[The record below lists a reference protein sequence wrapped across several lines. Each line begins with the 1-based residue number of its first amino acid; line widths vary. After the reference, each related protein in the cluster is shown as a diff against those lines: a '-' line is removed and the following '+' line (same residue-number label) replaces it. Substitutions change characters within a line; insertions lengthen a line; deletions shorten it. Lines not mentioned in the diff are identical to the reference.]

1 MALDKSKVDG
11 LLIDFVV
18 RNQSDLQSN
27 QKENPALYDA
37 VLSALSVLA
46 RKFGSGQVLADPVPA
61 AFYTTPEPEPAV
73 PSNAL
78 NFEIGDVFDRK
89 GAIGIKFFIKQINI
103 ESDKVLIANL
113 ENENDVLDY
122 SIGEV
127 ENKFNKKIWLKT
139 GDKFMPLPNKPASKP
154 MYFKVGDVF
163 YTKGYK
169 DIKYYIFSIDKQTND
184 VLVGSVSGAFSGTT
198 RYDGDEA
205 NRYLYDGTW
214 VFTGEIHMPPSTPA
228 ANTNNASFEVGD
240 EFYHITAPSELYY
253 ISRIQNKVVTVASE
267 DDKILGNGGT
277 VDYREAEVIELFK
290 DGSFVKT
297 GKKVGQK
304 TASKLPF
311 KDGDIFQVS
320 ETKRKYVVMST
331 TPIKN
336 SVTGADEINIAL
348 FKTPT
353 KKYTDIDI
361 SGLTNNLKSKDWE
374 IVGNINDNK
383 PTAKVSFKQDDIFD
397 YGGGKKFFIKKIDGN
412 EVMIAEI
419 EYPAV
424 IVNSLAFDK
433 VQKFFDKGDWK
444 VVGNMNDNRPTMLP
458 IKLGDVIAD
467 SKLKQDFLV
476 RYIDPYTDAVHLAEF
491 GEPNLTAHK
500 YSFSD
505 AMAYL
510 NNGRFVIKPKTYSK
524 SAPPPDPF
532 ASLINKPKSSVTT
545 AIKKTAA
552 KTKKVVSPEEKEL
565 LDAIK
570 TLKPLVGLDPDIQKE
585 IDELN
590 VKLTALR
597 NKKD

>member
-1 MALDKSKVDG
+1 MALDKSKVDD
-11 LLIDFVV
+11 LLVDFVV

-61 AFYTTPEPEPAV
+61 SFYTDPEPDV
-73 PSNAL
+73 IPSNPL

-103 ESDKVLIANL
+103 ESDEVLIANL
-113 ENENDVLDY
+113 ENENDVSDY

-127 ENKFNKKIWLKT
+127 ENKFNKKIWVKT

-169 DIKYYIFSIDKQTND
+169 NIKYYIFSIDKQAND
-184 VLVGSVSGAFSGTT
+184 VLVGSVSGAFSGTI

-205 NRYLYDGTW
+205 NRYMNDGTW
-214 VFTGEIHMPPSTPA
+214 VFTGEIQMPPSTPA
-228 ANTNNASFEVGD
+228 
-240 EFYHITAPSELYY
+240 
-253 ISRIQNKVVTVASE
+253 
-267 DDKILGNGGT
+267 
-277 VDYREAEVIELFK
+277 
-290 DGSFVKT
+290 
-297 GKKVGQK
+297 
-304 TASKLPF
+304 LPF
-311 KDGDIFQVS
+311 KEGDIIENDILAKKLLIKKIDS
-320 ETKRKYVVMST
+320 NYNVVEIAELEY
-331 TPIKN
+331 PD
-336 SVTGADEINIAL
+336 VTI
-348 FKTPT
+348 
-353 KKYTDIDI
+353 
-361 SGLTNNLKSKDWE
+361 NNLEFFQAKEFFEKGEWE
-374 IVGNINDNK
+374 VVGNIND
-383 PTAKVSFKQDDIFD
+383 TV
-397 YGGGKKFFIKKIDGN
+397 
-412 EVMIAEI
+412 
-419 EYPAV
+419 
-424 IVNSLAFDK
+424 
-433 VQKFFDKGDWK
+433 
-444 VVGNMNDNRPTMLP
+444 PTMLP
-458 IKLGDVIAD
+458 IKVNDIIAD
-467 SKLKQDFLV
+467 FTLKQDFLV

-590 VKLTALR
+590 VKLTELR

>member
-1 MALDKSKVDG
+1 MALDKSKVDD
-11 LLIDFVV
+11 LLVDFVV

-113 ENENDVLDY
+113 ENENDVSDY

-127 ENKFNKKIWLKT
+127 ENKFKKRIWVKT

-169 DIKYYIFSIDKQTND
+169 DIKYYIFSIDKQAND

-228 ANTNNASFEVGD
+228 
-240 EFYHITAPSELYY
+240 
-253 ISRIQNKVVTVASE
+253 
-267 DDKILGNGGT
+267 
-277 VDYREAEVIELFK
+277 
-290 DGSFVKT
+290 
-297 GKKVGQK
+297 
-304 TASKLPF
+304 LPF
-311 KDGDIFQVS
+311 KEGDIIENDILAKKLLIKKIDS
-320 ETKRKYVVMST
+320 NYNVVEIAELEY
-331 TPIKN
+331 PD
-336 SVTGADEINIAL
+336 VTI
-348 FKTPT
+348 
-353 KKYTDIDI
+353 
-361 SGLTNNLKSKDWE
+361 NNLEFFQAKEFFEKGEWKV
-374 IVGNINDNK
+374 VGNIND
-383 PTAKVSFKQDDIFD
+383 TV
-397 YGGGKKFFIKKIDGN
+397 
-412 EVMIAEI
+412 
-419 EYPAV
+419 
-424 IVNSLAFDK
+424 
-433 VQKFFDKGDWK
+433 
-444 VVGNMNDNRPTMLP
+444 PTMLP
-458 IKLGDVIAD
+458 IKVNDIIAD
-467 SKLKQDFLV
+467 FKLKQDFLV

-491 GEPNLTAHK
+491 DEPNLTAHK

-590 VKLTALR
+590 VKLTELR

>member
-139 GDKFMPLPNKPASKP
+139 G
-154 MYFKVGDVF
+154 
-163 YTKGYK
+163 
-169 DIKYYIFSIDKQTND
+169 
-184 VLVGSVSGAFSGTT
+184 
-198 RYDGDEA
+198 
-205 NRYLYDGTW
+205 
-214 VFTGEIHMPPSTPA
+214 
-228 ANTNNASFEVGD
+228 
-240 EFYHITAPSELYY
+240 
-253 ISRIQNKVVTVASE
+253 
-267 DDKILGNGGT
+267 
-277 VDYREAEVIELFK
+277 
-290 DGSFVKT
+290 
-297 GKKVGQK
+297 KKVGQK
-304 TASKLPF
+304 TASNLPF
-311 KDGDIFQVS
+311 KDGDIS
-320 ETKRKYVVMST
+320 EVISTNKKYVIMST
-331 TPIKN
+331 TPTKN
-336 SVTGADEINIAL
+336 KVTGADEIDIAL
-348 FKTPT
+348 FEEPT
-353 KKYTDIDI
+353 KKYLALDIQAIIRWVDN
-361 SGLTNNLKSKDWE
+361 GEWK

-383 PTAKVSFKQDDIFD
+383 
-397 YGGGKKFFIKKIDGN
+397 
-412 EVMIAEI
+412 
-419 EYPAV
+419 
-424 IVNSLAFDK
+424 
-433 VQKFFDKGDWK
+433 
-444 VVGNMNDNRPTMLP
+444 PTMLP

-467 SKLKQDFLV
+467 FKLKQDFLV

-524 SAPPPDPF
+524 SAPPPAAPV
-532 ASLINKPKSSVTT
+532 SVTT

-552 KTKKVVSPEEKEL
+552 KTKKAVSPEEKEL

-570 TLKPLVGLDPDIQKE
+570 TLKPLASLDPDIQKE

-590 VKLTALR
+590 TKLTSLR

>member
-1 MALDKSKVDG
+1 MALDKSKVDD
-11 LLIDFVV
+11 LLVDFVV

-61 AFYTTPEPEPAV
+61 SFYTDPEPDV
-73 PSNAL
+73 IPSNPL
-78 NFEIGDVFDRK
+78 NFEVGDVFDRK

-169 DIKYYIFSIDKQTND
+169 DIKYYIFSIDKQAND

-228 ANTNNASFEVGD
+228 AN
-240 EFYHITAPSELYY
+240 
-253 ISRIQNKVVTVASE
+253 
-267 DDKILGNGGT
+267 
-277 VDYREAEVIELFK
+277 
-290 DGSFVKT
+290 
-297 GKKVGQK
+297 
-304 TASKLPF
+304 LPF

-348 FKTPT
+348 FEDPT

-424 IVNSLAFDK
+424 IVNSLGIDK

-467 SKLKQDFLV
+467 FNLKQDFLV
-476 RYIDPYTDAVHLAEF
+476 RWIDPYTDDVHLAEF

-590 VKLTALR
+590 VKLTELR

>member
-1 MALDKSKVDG
+1 MALDKSKVDD
-11 LLIDFVV
+11 LLVDFVV

-89 GAIGIKFFIKQINI
+89 GAIGKKFFIKQINV

-113 ENENDVLDY
+113 ENENDVSDY

-127 ENKFNKKIWLKT
+127 ENKFNKKIWVKT
-139 GDKFMPLPNKPASKP
+139 GNKFMPLPNKPASKP

-169 DIKYYIFSIDKQTND
+169 DIKYYIFSVDKQAND

-205 NRYLYDGTW
+205 NRYLHDGTW

-228 ANTNNASFEVGD
+228 
-240 EFYHITAPSELYY
+240 
-253 ISRIQNKVVTVASE
+253 
-267 DDKILGNGGT
+267 
-277 VDYREAEVIELFK
+277 
-290 DGSFVKT
+290 
-297 GKKVGQK
+297 
-304 TASKLPF
+304 LPF
-311 KDGDIFQVS
+311 KEGDIIENDILAKKLLIKKIDS
-320 ETKRKYVVMST
+320 NYNVVEIAELEY
-331 TPIKN
+331 PD
-336 SVTGADEINIAL
+336 VTI
-348 FKTPT
+348 
-353 KKYTDIDI
+353 
-361 SGLTNNLKSKDWE
+361 NNLEFFQAKEFFEKGEWE
-374 IVGNINDNK
+374 VVGNIND
-383 PTAKVSFKQDDIFD
+383 TV
-397 YGGGKKFFIKKIDGN
+397 
-412 EVMIAEI
+412 
-419 EYPAV
+419 
-424 IVNSLAFDK
+424 
-433 VQKFFDKGDWK
+433 
-444 VVGNMNDNRPTMLP
+444 PTMLP
-458 IKLGDVIAD
+458 IKVNDIIAD
-467 SKLKQDFLV
+467 FKLKQDFLV

-491 GEPNLTAHK
+491 DEPNLTAHK

-510 NNGRFVIKPKTYSK
+510 NNGRFVIKPKTVAK
-524 SAPPPDPF
+524 SAPPPP
-532 ASLINKPKSSVTT
+532 ATVPA

-590 VKLTALR
+590 VKLTELR

>member
-169 DIKYYIFSIDKQTND
+169 DIKYYIFSIDKQAND

-198 RYDGDEA
+198 RYDLDEA
-205 NRYLYDGTW
+205 NRYMNDGTW

-228 ANTNNASFEVGD
+228 
-240 EFYHITAPSELYY
+240 
-253 ISRIQNKVVTVASE
+253 
-267 DDKILGNGGT
+267 
-277 VDYREAEVIELFK
+277 
-290 DGSFVKT
+290 
-297 GKKVGQK
+297 
-304 TASKLPF
+304 LPF
-311 KDGDIFQVS
+311 KEGDIIENDILAKKLLIKKIDS
-320 ETKRKYVVMST
+320 NYNVVEIAELEY
-331 TPIKN
+331 PD
-336 SVTGADEINIAL
+336 VTI
-348 FKTPT
+348 
-353 KKYTDIDI
+353 
-361 SGLTNNLKSKDWE
+361 NNLEFFQAKEFFEKGEWE
-374 IVGNINDNK
+374 VVGNIND
-383 PTAKVSFKQDDIFD
+383 TV
-397 YGGGKKFFIKKIDGN
+397 
-412 EVMIAEI
+412 
-419 EYPAV
+419 
-424 IVNSLAFDK
+424 
-433 VQKFFDKGDWK
+433 
-444 VVGNMNDNRPTMLP
+444 PTMLP

-467 SKLKQDFLV
+467 FNLKQDFLV
-476 RYIDPYTDAVHLAEF
+476 RWIDPYTDDVHLAEF

-510 NNGRFVIKPKTYSK
+510 NNGRFVIKPKTVAK
-524 SAPPPDPF
+524 SAPPPP
-532 ASLINKPKSSVTT
+532 ATVTA

-552 KTKKVVSPEEKEL
+552 KTKKAVSPEEKEL

>member
-169 DIKYYIFSIDKQTND
+169 DIKYYIFSIDKQAND

-205 NRYLYDGTW
+205 NRCLYDGTW

-277 VDYREAEVIELFK
+277 VDYREAEVVELFK

-311 KDGDIFQVS
+311 KEGDII
-320 ETKRKYVVMST
+320 E
-331 TPIKN
+331 
-336 SVTGADEINIAL
+336 NIA
-348 FKTPT
+348 
-353 KKYTDIDI
+353 
-361 SGLTNNLKSKDWE
+361 
-374 IVGNINDNK
+374 
-383 PTAKVSFKQDDIFD
+383 A
-397 YGGGKKFFIKKIDGN
+397 KKFLIKKIDSN
-412 EVMIAEI
+412 YKEVEIADL
-419 EYPAV
+419 EYPDV
-424 IVNSLAFDK
+424 TINSLEFNKAK
-433 VQKFFDKGDWK
+433 KFFDIGDWK

-467 SKLKQDFLV
+467 FTLKQDFLV

-545 AIKKTAA
+545 AIKKTVA

-570 TLKPLVGLDPDIQKE
+570 TLKPLASLDPDIQKE

-590 VKLTALR
+590 VKLTELR